1 MTDTN
6 QDIQKDLRTSPE
18 RTDTEAIRIKSNL
31 DKASRL
37 VAIVCIASALFLVLI
52 DAVFNYARLIE
63 IGTIQ
68 RFCNITREDS
78 LASWLGAIQTLMVGI
93 TAWLIFF
100 FLKHPRAPKKRRTGW
115 FLLAAFFTYLAFDE
129 GALTHER
136 LGTAVKEIFVTSS
149 SAKASTGWIT
159 RFIDIFPSYTWQIV
173 LVPLFAILGLFVLF
187 FLRAEF
193 KRKDL
198 RRLAHVGFLC
208 LVVAGRLDFFEGLS
222 VPHAW
227 NIQARMAD
235 AYGLNLNVIRHFS
248 KSLEEFIEIFG
259 MTLFWVAFIKFL
271 SLLIQNGVEFF
282 PKKSLAAV
290 KMKTA
295 SKENDHQ

>member
-1 MTDTN
+1 VTDTN
-6 QDIQKDLRTSPE
+6 QDIRKDLKTPPE
-18 RTDTEAIRIKSNL
+18 RTGTEPIRIRSDLN
-31 DKASRL
+31 KASRL
-37 VAIVCIASALFLVLI
+37 VGIVCIVTALFLVLI
-52 DAVFNYARLIE
+52 DAVFSYARLTE

-78 LASWLGAIQTLMVGI
+78 LASWLAAIQTLMVGI

-100 FLKHPRAPKKRRTGW
+100 VLRHLRAPKRRRAGW
-115 FLLAAFFTYLAFDE
+115 FLLAAFFTYLAVDD
-129 GALTHER
+129 GALIHER
-136 LGTAVKEIFVTSS
+136 LGTAVKEIFVTSP
-149 SAKASTGWIT
+149 SAQASTGWLT
-159 RFIDIFPSYTWQIV
+159 RFIDVFPSYTWQIV

-198 RRLAHVGFLC
+198 RRLAHAGLLC
-208 LVVAGRLDFFEGLS
+208 LVVAVGLDFFEGLS

-227 NIQARMAD
+227 NIQTRMAD
-235 AYGLNLNVIRHFS
+235 AYDLNLYAIRHFS
-248 KSLEEFIEIFG
+248 KSLEEFIEIVG
-259 MTLFWVAFIKFL
+259 MALFWVAFIKFL

-290 KMKTA
+290 TMKTA
-295 SKENDHQ
+295 SKENDNR